1 MIRFPAMS
9 ARGRRLLAGLT
20 TTLLSFG
27 LADPAFANQIRL
39 DLSDGLGLTDHVV
52 QIVAL
57 VTILSL
63 APRS

>member
-1 MIRFPAMS
+1 MTRLPVMS
-9 ARGRRLLAGLT
+9 ARGKRLLTGLFAV
-20 TTLLSFG
+20 LLSFG
-27 LADPAFANQIRL
+27 LADPAFANQIRV